1 MSTTAHSRA
10 RLAGCLAFGATM
22 LLAISEAQAS
32 ERGPSLKPVTKALDQ
47 MGDDFCKTFKLGCQ
61 SKGKPAAQRKPQA
74 KPARSPAAKSEA
86 SATPVPRQKP
96 PRQAPEMPADTVAL
110 AKPAEA
116 PVPRPRPKPEDQAK
130 PSSIV
135 VVIPAE
141 QLAGQTPEKPPVE
154 KPEEARQAS
163 AASAAVP
170 EDPACMS
177 QLKKAGA
184 QFETAAAP
192 ADGPN
197 CRVALPVTLQS
208 VETAAGRIILPE
220 RPLLNC
226 AFALQF
232 SLWLADAAA
241 PGVAAKEKNRLA
253 KVATGPG
260 YDCRGRN
267 GDIGAKLSEHAA
279 GNAVD
284 ITTLTLDDGKT
295 IQIADA
301 GSESAASYQML
312 RGLRTT
318 ACGYFST
325 VLGPGANAAHASHFH
340 FDLGRHGKSASY
352 RICE

>member
-10 RLAGCLAFGATM
+10 RFAGCLAFGATM

-74 KPARSPAAKSEA
+74 KPAPSPAAKSEA
-86 SATPVPRQKP
+86 SVTPVPRQKP

-141 QLAGQTPEKPPVE
+141 QPAGQTPEKPPVE

-163 AASAAVP
+163 AATAAVP

-184 QFETAAAP
+184 QFEAAAAP

-208 VETAAGRIILPE
+208 VETAAGRITLPE

-301 GSESAASYQML
+301 GSESTASYQML

>member
-1 MSTTAHSRA
+1 MTTTPRLPA
-10 RLAGCLAFGATM
+10 RLANSVALGAVM
-22 LLAISEAQAS
+22 LLAVPEAQAN

-47 MGDDFCKTFKLGCQ
+47 MGDDFCKTFKLGC
-61 SKGKPAAQRKPQA
+61 KGKPAAQRKPQA
-74 KPARSPAAKSEA
+74 KPASPPAAKTEA
-86 SATPVPRQKP
+86 AAAPIPRQKP
-96 PRQAPEMPADTVAL
+96 LRQAPVMSADTAVVASST
-110 AKPAEA
+110 EA
-116 PVPRPRPKPEDQAK
+116 PVPLPRPKPQASAK
-130 PSSIV
+130 PSTIV
-135 VVIPAE
+135 VVVPKSE
-141 QLAGQTPEKPPVE
+141 PAGQTPEKPVLE
-154 KPEEARQAS
+154 KPEEIKQAS
-163 AASAAVP
+163 KPAEAAP
-170 EDPACMS
+170 EEAACMS
-177 QLKKAGA
+177 QLQKAGA
-184 QFETAAAP
+184 QFEAAAAP

-197 CRVALPVTLQS
+197 CRVASPVTLQS
-208 VETAAGRIILPE
+208 VETSAGRITLPE

-226 AFALQF
+226 AFALQL

-241 PGVAAKEKNRLA
+241 PGVAAREKRRLA

-301 GSESAASYQML
+301 GSESTASYQML

>member
-1 MSTTAHSRA
+1 MSSTLRFSA
-10 RLAGCLAFGATM
+10 RLAGSLAFGAAM
-22 LLAISEAQAS
+22 LLAMPEAQPS
-32 ERGPSLKPVTKALDQ
+32 ESGPSFKPVTKALDQ
-47 MGDDFCKTFKLGCQ
+47 MGDDFCKTFKLGCK
-61 SKGKPAAQRKPQA
+61 SKGKPAAQRKPQT
-74 KPARSPAAKSEA
+74 KPGSPAAAKTEA
-86 SATPVPRQKP
+86 AAAPIPRQKP
-96 PRQAPEMPADTVAL
+96 PRKAPDPNVDSVVVARTT
-110 AKPAEA
+110 EA
-116 PVPRPRPKPEDQAK
+116 PVPRPRPKPQDPAK
-130 PSSIV
+130 PASIV
-135 VVIPAE
+135 VVIPKSE
-141 QLAGQTPEKPPVE
+141 PAGQMPEKPVAE
-154 KPEEARQAS
+154 KPEETKQAS
-163 AASAAVP
+163 TPSATAP
-170 EDPACMS
+170 EETACMS
-177 QLKKAGA
+177 RLKKAGA
-184 QFETAAAP
+184 QFEAAVAP

-197 CRVALPVTLQS
+197 CRVAAPVTLQS
-208 VETAAGRIILPE
+208 VETSAGRITLPE
-220 RPLLNC
+220 QPLLNC
-226 AFALQF
+226 EFALQF

-241 PGVAAKEKNRLA
+241 PGIAARAKSRLA

-295 IQIADA
+295 IQVADA

-325 VLGPGANAAHASHFH
+325 VLGPGANDAHASHFH

>member
-1 MSTTAHSRA
+1 
-10 RLAGCLAFGATM
+10 
-22 LLAISEAQAS
+22 
-32 ERGPSLKPVTKALDQ
+32 
-47 MGDDFCKTFKLGCQ
+47 
-61 SKGKPAAQRKPQA
+61 
-74 KPARSPAAKSEA
+74 
-86 SATPVPRQKP
+86 
-96 PRQAPEMPADTVAL
+96 
-110 AKPAEA
+110 
-116 PVPRPRPKPEDQAK
+116 
-130 PSSIV
+130 
-135 VVIPAE
+135 
-141 QLAGQTPEKPPVE
+141 
-154 KPEEARQAS
+154 
-163 AASAAVP
+163 
-170 EDPACMS
+170 MS

-184 QFETAAAP
+184 QFEIAAAP
-192 ADGPN
+192 ADGPK
-197 CRVALPVTLQS
+197 CQVALPVTLQS
-208 VETAAGRIILPE
+208 VETAAGRITLPE

-226 AFALQF
+226 AFALQL

-241 PGVAAKEKNRLA
+241 PGVAAREKSRLA

-301 GSESAASYQML
+301 GSESTSSYQML

-325 VLGPGANAAHASHFH
+325 VLGPGANAAHVSHFH

>member
-1 MSTTAHSRA
+1 MTTTHRLPT
-10 RLAGCLAFGATM
+10 RLAGSI
-22 LLAISEAQAS
+22 AISAMVWMAAPQAHAS
-32 ERGPSLKPVTKALDQ
+32 EHGPSLKPVAKALEQ

-74 KPARSPAAKSEA
+74 KPAPPPAAKTEA
-86 SATPVPRQKP
+86 SVTPIPRQKP
-96 PRQAPEMPADTVAL
+96 PRQAPEMPAATAAL

-135 VVIPAE
+135 VVIPEE
-141 QLAGQTPEKPPVE
+141 QPVGQKPEKPPVE

-163 AASAAVP
+163 AVSAAVP

-184 QFETAAAP
+184 QFEIAAAP

-208 VETAAGRIILPE
+208 VETAAGRITLPE

-241 PGVAAKEKNRLA
+241 PGVAAREKSQLA

-284 ITTLTLDDGKT
+284 ITTLTLNDGKT
-295 IQIADA
+295 IQVADA

-340 FDLGRHGKSASY
+340 LDLGRHGKSASY

>member
-1 MSTTAHSRA
+1 
-10 RLAGCLAFGATM
+10 
-22 LLAISEAQAS
+22 
-32 ERGPSLKPVTKALDQ
+32 
-47 MGDDFCKTFKLGCQ
+47 
-61 SKGKPAAQRKPQA
+61 
-74 KPARSPAAKSEA
+74 
-86 SATPVPRQKP
+86 
-96 PRQAPEMPADTVAL
+96 
-110 AKPAEA
+110 
-116 PVPRPRPKPEDQAK
+116 
-130 PSSIV
+130 
-135 VVIPAE
+135 
-141 QLAGQTPEKPPVE
+141 
-154 KPEEARQAS
+154 
-163 AASAAVP
+163 
-170 EDPACMS
+170 MS

-184 QFETAAAP
+184 QFEIAAAP

-197 CRVALPVTLQS
+197 CRVASPVTLLS
-208 VETAAGRIILPE
+208 VETAAGRITLPE

-241 PGVAAKEKNRLA
+241 PGVATRERSQLA

>member
-1 MSTTAHSRA
+1 MITPRTTPA
-10 RLAGCLAFGATM
+10 RLASSVALGAAMWLAVP
-22 LLAISEAQAS
+22 EAQAS
-32 ERGPSLKPVTKALDQ
+32 DRGPSLKPVAKALDQ
-47 MGDDFCKTFKLGCQ
+47 MGDDFCKTFKVGCQ

-74 KPARSPAAKSEA
+74 KPAPPPTVKTEA
-86 SATPVPRQKP
+86 SDAPIPRQKP
-96 PRQAPEMPADTVAL
+96 IRKAPDMPVDTAAL
-110 AKPAEA
+110 ARPAEV
-116 PVPRPRPKPEDQAK
+116 PVPRPRPKPENQAK

-135 VVIPAE
+135 VVIPESKPVE
-141 QLAGQTPEKPPVE
+141 QTTERPAVE
-154 KPEEARQAS
+154 KPDEAKQS
-163 AASAAVP
+163 GTASAAVP
-170 EDPACMS
+170 EDTACTS
-177 QLKKAGA
+177 ELKKAGA

-192 ADGPN
+192 ADGPK
-197 CRVALPVTLQS
+197 CQVALPVTLHA
-208 VETAAGRIILPE
+208 VETAAGRITLPE

-241 PGVAAKEKNRLA
+241 PGVAARGGSRLA

-295 IQIADA
+295 IQVADA
-301 GSESAASYQML
+301 GSESTASYQML

-352 RICE
+352 RICQ